1 MSLLATR
8 TKFIFPTT
16 SKPNPALQES
26 LRRTI
31 YPITPSTFD
40 GSHPLTHAN
49 PEGHS
54 ILTGIQELEA
64 DIAYVKSKLNELK
77 TQNENIDA
85 RITCLELRSPRFLA
99 VRRRFLDVFEREL
112 LHFPAPWVHT
122 GNAGINSANDMAHGG
137 NAVADALVFEMDHRR
152 DFYTYRML
160 YGLDHVQVLELFR
173 KGKDGGILNL
183 VNHHAS
189 LIAKKKPRSPQKK
202 AAYSAFIIAL
212 EENWIQEPG
221 PGISAEV
228 HAAVLRYYTCS

>member
-160 YGLDHVQVLELFR
+160 YGLDHVQVLELCKYR
-173 KGKDGGILNL
+173 NL
-183 VNHHAS
+183 LPSIYNLT
-189 LIAKKKPRSPQKK
+189 LI
-202 AAYSAFIIAL
+202 
-212 EENWIQEPG
+212 
-221 PGISAEV
+221 
-228 HAAVLRYYTCS
+228 T